1 MKDQITYK
9 GRNIAF
15 SVRGKGVP
23 VLFLHGFCEDSSIW
37 DDFTPGITEAGNRV
51 ICVNLPGFGA
61 SEPLAGETS
70 IEEMA
75 RAVLAV
81 ADHLE
86 LKKFILIGH
95 SMGGYVGLAISELA
109 GGRLAGLGLF
119 HSHPYADSEEKKA
132 GREKGVAFILKF
144 GPSLFVKQLMPT
156 LFAPEF
162 AAGNI
167 FLVDKLILRASQY
180 PQAGILNALEA
191 MKNRPDRSDVL
202 AAAAFPVLFILGE
215 KDQAIPRELDH
226 RQTTL
231 PQVAVVH
238 VLDKS
243 GHMGMLEA
251 PAATRKICEEF
262 IRFCREKMN

>member
-9 GRNIAF
+9 GRNVAF
-15 SVRGKGVP
+15 TVKGKGFP

-37 DDFTPGITEAGNRV
+37 DDFAPPIAESGNRV

-61 SEPLAGETS
+61 SEPLPEEIS
-70 IEEMA
+70 IDGMA
-75 RAVLAV
+75 RVVLAV
-81 ADHLE
+81 ADHLALE
-86 LKKFILIGH
+86 RFILIGH

-119 HSHPYADSEEKKA
+119 HSHPYADSEEKKS
-132 GREKGVAFILKF
+132 GRDKGVAFILKF
-144 GPSLFVKQLMPT
+144 GHSLFVKQLMPT

-167 FLVDKLILRASQY
+167 FLVDKLIQRASQY
-180 PQAGILNALEA
+180 PQVGILNALEA
-191 MKNRPDRSDVL
+191 MKNRPDRSDIL
-202 AAAAFPVLFILGE
+202 SAAAFPVLFILGE

-231 PQVAVVH
+231 PQLAMVH
-238 VLDKS
+238 VLEKA

-262 IRFCREKMN
+262 IRFCLR